1 MSTQKNQQHK
11 AAQMSTQKNQQHK
24 AAHKFVGRVMASA
37 FIVQAIIIG
46 IQGNLDVLSGKPV
59 LDVIP
64 WMITQGIELIVKTHR
79 TRKSV
84 EKGDRIKKDRI
95 AQNPDD

>member
-1 MSTQKNQQHK
+1 MKNNSQSDRQKFIRH
-11 AAQMSTQKNQQHK
+11 AI
-24 AAHKFVGRVMASA
+24 ASA
-37 FIVQAIIIG
+37 FILQAVIIG
-46 IQGNLDVLSGKPV
+46 IKGNLDVHSGKPA
-59 LDVIP
+59 LDVIQG
-64 WMITQGIELIVKTHR
+64 MIVQGIELIVKTHR

>member
-1 MSTQKNQQHK
+1 VLSDNSQSNQHK
-11 AAQMSTQKNQQHK
+11 FIRRSI
-24 AAHKFVGRVMASA
+24 ASA
-37 FIVQAIIIG
+37 FLTQAITIG
-46 IQGNLDVLSGKPV
+46 IKGNLDVLSGKPV

-64 WMITQGIELIVKTHR
+64 SMITQAIELIVKTHR

>member
-1 MSTQKNQQHK
+1 MSIQKNQPQK
-11 AAQMSTQKNQQHK
+11 ATQ
-24 AAHKFVGRVMASA
+24 KFVGRVIASA
-37 FIVQAIIIG
+37 FILQAIIIG
-46 IQGNLDVLSGKPV
+46 IKGNLDVHSGKPA
-59 LDVIP
+59 LDVIQG
-64 WMITQGIELIVKTHR
+64 MIVQGIELIVKTHR

>member
-1 MSTQKNQQHK
+1 MKNRQ
-11 AAQMSTQKNQQHK
+11 
-24 AAHKFVGRVMASA
+24 KFVGRVIEIA
-37 FIVQAIIIG
+37 FVTQAIIIG
-46 IQGNLDVLSGKPV
+46 INGNLDVHSGKPV

-64 WMITQGIELIVKTHR
+64 PMITQAIPLIVKAYR

-95 AQNPDD
+95 PQNPDD

>member
-1 MSTQKNQQHK
+1 MSIQKNQPQK
-11 AAQMSTQKNQQHK
+11 ATQK
-24 AAHKFVGRVMASA
+24 FVRRVVASA
-37 FIVQAIIIG
+37 FILQAIIIG
-46 IQGNLDVLSGKPV
+46 IKGNLDVHSGKPA
-59 LDVIP
+59 LDVIQG
-64 WMITQGIELIVKTHR
+64 MIVQGIELIVKTHR